1 MLFSIQNITIVKA
14 DHFKEHLN
22 SLREQSSKLNEAL
35 YEFKSNYNKLQFGL
49 QRLENELRKSKE
61 IFEQMTIGTIED
73 TQIIQLTPHKE
84 DKVDRQLT
92 A

>member
-1 MLFSIQNITIVKA
+1 MRA

-35 YEFKSNYNKLQFGL
+35 SEFKSNYHTLQFGL
-49 QRLENELRKSKE
+49 QRLENELRKSRDM
-61 IFEQMTIGTIED
+61 FEQMTLGTIED
-73 TQIIQLTPHKE
+73 TQIIQLTSNKE
-84 DKVDRQLT
+84 DNADRQLT